1 MVGRK
6 RKSRAAR
13 HPCGQVVREKQ
24 LTKAQCAQRMPHRRG
39 LPPELIEHERAGTP
53 FGRLALSKI
62 ITDQQYLAGENWRRV
77 VMSYRTVLNA
87 PSEFPRSIAGALM
100 GGGGGQSFMT
110 DDEAIRRKS
119 AYNEAHDAIMEEVGI
134 GCLKTLNDATV
145 HERFVEPYRL
155 VQLRAALD
163 VLVSLAYRAK
173 RRAVA

>member
-24 LTKAQCAQRMPHRRG
+24 LTKAQIAQRMPHRRG
-39 LPPELIEHERAGTP
+39 LPLDLIEHERAGTP
-53 FGRLALSKI
+53 FGRMRLNNA
-62 ITDQQYLAGENWRRV
+62 ITEQQYQAGEAWRGV
-77 VMSYRTVLNA
+77 VMAYRAVLNA

-100 GGGGGQSFMT
+100 GGGGSGRGMT
-110 DDEAIRRKS
+110 DEEATRRKS

-134 GCLKTLNDATV
+134 RCLKALNDATV
-145 HERFVEPYRL
+145 HERFVEPYRIESL
-155 VQLRAALD
+155 LSALD
-163 VLVSLAYRAK
+163 VLVSLAYRAR